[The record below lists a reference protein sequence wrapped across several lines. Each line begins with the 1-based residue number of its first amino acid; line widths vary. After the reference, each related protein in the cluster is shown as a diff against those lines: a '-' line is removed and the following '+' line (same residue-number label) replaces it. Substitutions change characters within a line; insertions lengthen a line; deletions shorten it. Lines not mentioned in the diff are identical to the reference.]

1 MPRRI
6 KLPDDQVTEAVAIKR
21 LKSRKAY
28 AKKTGKKALE
38 KSIDK
43 AIKDI
48 TSKKSKK
55 GKQRAIERGLEKTT
69 AKSQKA
75 KKKAADA
82 KRRKSKTFTKNNK
95 QWSSDMLDEL
105 TEVFGNDFGYEIAEQ
120 IANTPG
126 IGKQKARK
134 MLELVKST
142 RNKYNERERMQ
153 LAKTYMD
160 WQTNRKMFRDAY
172 GVTNEKELLD
182 FFDGKLHD
190 FKEYEG
196 GSEKKSS
203 RPKQSKQAK
212 KSTRRKK

>member
-38 KSIDK
+38 QSIDK

-48 TSKKSKK
+48 QSKKSKK
-55 GKQRAIERGLEKTT
+55 GKQKAIERGLENTT
-69 AKSQKA
+69 AKHEKEKRTASA
-75 KKKAADA
+75 N
-82 KRRKSKTFTKNNK
+82 KRRKHKTFEKK
-95 QWSSDMLDEL
+95 QWASDMLDEL
-105 TEVFGNDFGYEIAEQ
+105 TKVFGNDFGYEIAEQ

-126 IGKQKARK
+126 IGKQKARR
-134 MLELVKST
+134 MIELVKST
-142 RNKYNERERMQ
+142 RDKYNERERMQ

-182 FFDGKLHD
+182 FFDGKLAD
-190 FKEYEG
+190 FKAYASG
-196 GSEKKSS
+196 QEKKSET
-203 RPKQSKQAK
+203 PKKSKQAK
-212 KSTRRKK
+212 KSTRTRRKK